1 MHSLAIVLFQSH
13 NNLFMRRLFL
23 HAGMLVLIANV
34 AMQAQT
40 SVRIPEPITHAPAE
54 ERYRVYLAPDGNDAN
69 SGVRI
74 SPVLSFARAIA
85 VLKERTSDAQGRVP
99 CAFRFLSGE
108 YALQS
113 NFIQRAEDYK
123 VTGPAGTRFLD
134 LSLEGEGFTILD
146 ASKITITPGHGVF
159 TLCGRGITVSNI
171 VIRNSSEFG
180 IRLGQP
186 GYRCTNVLLKKV
198 IIDGTYSH
206 GIKIGDETSA
216 LSDTTMLQHC
226 TVRNTNLMNIR
237 GEKGQFGSAIKM
249 FGAHDVI
256 VDSCFVERNWGEAVC
271 INNSQR
277 VEVRNTT
284 IIDNW
289 GPAVYCD
296 VASDVRIHGNVFKS
310 NEDTT
315 MFPRGHRG
323 MVGVL
328 LSAEAWDGSRTDY
341 FTERIDVY
349 NNVFLNMAG
358 CLDIWEGAVGFLQ
371 RQIIRD
377 VRFAHNTCIGM
388 WTTQG
393 NTSTAFV
400 NAVYSSPFPANRT
413 ISKIRVANN
422 IFSVSPLKVAPKLWV
437 RLPAEIIPAFTYPN
451 NYWRTE
457 VPGIGTTFSNVINT
471 SLPET
476 EPASLYPSATP
487 SLRGRVPS
495 TPGIDHDARGLQR
508 ERDSTNAGAFEWE
521 RESNV
526 LESDDSESIL
536 SSYMVYGQSYVIAAQ
551 QSAYTIS
558 VYCLDGRMISTCYV
572 LSGEKST
579 VVWGETRQAI
589 ICLQRRK
596 SR

>member
-1 MHSLAIVLFQSH
+1 MRRVIFISLAL
-13 NNLFMRRLFL
+13 LL
-23 HAGMLVLIANV
+23 LVHL

-40 SVRIPEPITHAPAE
+40 SVRIPEPNLHPSAE
-54 ERYRVYLAPDGNDAN
+54 ERYSVYLASDGNDAN
-69 SGVRI
+69 AGERI
-74 SPVLSFARAIA
+74 SPVRTFARAIA
-85 VLKERTSDAQGRVP
+85 LLKERTSDAQGHVA
-99 CAFRFLSGE
+99 CAFRFLPGE

-134 LSLEGEGFTILD
+134 LSIEGEGFTILD

-159 TLCGRGITVSNI
+159 TLCGRGITVSNV

-186 GYRCTNVLLKKV
+186 GYRCTNVLLKSV
-198 IIDGTYSH
+198 VIDGTYSH

-249 FGAHDVI
+249 FGARDVI

-289 GPAVYCD
+289 APAVYCD

-310 NEDTT
+310 NADTT
-315 MFPRGHRG
+315 MFPRGRRG

-358 CLDIWEGAVGFLQ
+358 CLDIWEGTVGFLQ

-400 NAVYSSPFPANRT
+400 NCVYSSPFPGNRSLSNVL
-413 ISKIRVANN
+413 IANN
-422 IFSVSPLKVAPKLWV
+422 VFSVAPSKVAPRLWV
-437 RLPAEIIPAFTYPN
+437 RMPAEVIPAFTYPS
-451 NYWRTE
+451 NYWRADI
-457 VPGIGTTFSNVINT
+457 PGIGTTFKNVVNAQ
-471 SLPET
+471 LPET
-476 EPASLYPSATP
+476 EPSSLLPNNTP
-487 SLRGRVPS
+487 ALRGLVPAIPDIQS
-495 TPGIDHDARGLQR
+495 DARDLSR
-508 ERDSTNAGAFEWE
+508 SADSTNVGAFEWDRLVGVHE
-521 RESNV
+521 ELASCSSLVV
-526 LESDDSESIL
+526 LVHGARLSLPATDVARYVRTYTLNGMMLSETL
-536 SSYMVYGQSYVIAAQ
+536 IAA
-551 QSAYTIS
+551 
-558 VYCLDGRMISTCYV
+558 
-572 LSGEKST
+572 GEGLELHFDTPST
-579 VVWGETRQAI
+579 VVVTQ
-589 ICLQRRK
+589 
-596 SR
+596 